1 MAEDI
6 LKLQVGDIV
15 QLQHVEPE
23 KEGRY
28 AVTVIGFLPGE
39 SLLVTMPRVNGKVR
53 FIREGQ
59 SFAVRLLRGSHVHGF
74 MAKVLQTAV
83 KPYPYLHLSFPKEV
97 ESIAVR
103 NAERV
108 ETRLS
113 AEARNTRMPDTEEY
127 WRAIAI
133 RDLSASG
140 ARLESVNPLGEAGEM
155 LQLRFQL
162 LVCGVEEDL
171 NVAADIR
178 NVVLRGKDSDEEGGQ
193 RYSTGIEF
201 HLLNRF
207 QKVLLHDYVLEQR
220 LKGE

>member
-108 ETRLS
+108 ETRLP

-127 WRAIAI
+127 WRTITI

-140 ARLESVNPLGEAGEM
+140 ARLESGNPLGEAGEM

-178 NVVLRGKDSDEEGGQ
+178 NVVLRGKGEAEGGQ